1 MKKWKFSTT
10 LAVGM
15 MTLLLS
21 SAGGSFAATHKQPG
35 AGPMKPELAA
45 KKEMIRKQHEQR
57 VSPAKRKVAADA
69 LKEERLKVYR
79 AKQAVKQAVPV
90 NN

>member
-57 VSPAKRKVAADA
+57 VSPAKRKVAIDA

-79 AKQAVKQAVPV
+79 AKQAVKQAAPV

>member
-1 MKKWKFSTT
+1 MKKWKLGTI
-10 LAVGM
+10 LAVVM
-15 MTLLLS
+15 MTMLLS

-57 VSPAKRKVAADA
+57 ITPAKRKVAADT
-69 LKEERLKVYR
+69 LKEERLKIYR
-79 AKQAVKQAVPV
+79 AKQAVKQAAPV
-90 NN
+90 NK